1 MTRASDCTYA
11 APSVHLLAREQ
22 KQTIEELENDKSALY
37 EILWYLQT
45 TSPEQ
50 ATTLLDRLRANKD
63 NDIGATLQHFAQHRR
78 EPSDATSSASK
89 AALTAASPKQ
99 NVTLSDSNMPKSL
112 DLPGLLDG
120 RKSIQSDDLAAVTGR
135 SHHAATV
142 QGLEGP
148 LQWFFNCV
156 GALFYITNREE
167 VQKNIE
173 SLDEIHVPL
182 GDIVTSNKDLKKIT
196 VAAEIAGMAS
206 IGIVH
211 AHLANSAAA
220 PPVELSDYF
229 YTVAKLGLDA
239 SIRYD
244 PLRAVKICAL
254 LAMYNVIV
262 HATVALAYLGT
273 YSEVNPLPDKH

>member
-78 EPSDATSSASK
+78 DTSDASK
-89 AALTAASPKQ
+89 AALTTASPKQ
-99 NVTLSDSNMPKSL
+99 NVTLLDSNMPKSL
-112 DLPGLLDG
+112 DLPGLLDS

-156 GALFYITNREE
+156 GALFYITNKEE
-167 VQKNIE
+167 VKKDIE
-173 SLDEIHVPL
+173 SLDEVHVSL

-196 VAAEIAGMAS
+196 IAAELAGMAS
-206 IGIVH
+206 VGVVH
-211 AHLANSAAA
+211 AHLAKSATA
-220 PPVELSDYF
+220 PPVELADYF

-273 YSEVNPLPDKH
+273 YSEVNTLSDKH